1 MRNYLLFLA
10 ALFIFSGSLR
20 SQDLTQ
26 WVDSV
31 YLEMSLEER
40 VGQLLMIRAHSDL
53 GPRHIQA
60 VERFISEYHV
70 GGLCFFQGTPKR
82 QAELTKEY
90 QNLAKTPLLVSMDA
104 EWGTGMRFKSDGYSF
119 PKQMTVGA
127 IDGISSKVTE
137 QMGYWIGSQLREIGV
152 HMNFAPVVD
161 VNNNPQNP
169 VINYRSF
176 GENPERVSRHGIAY
190 MKGMHASQVAACAK
204 HFPGHGDTDVDSH
217 LGLPVITHSRERL
230 DSIELYPFR
239 QMIAAGVPAIM
250 VAHLS
255 IPALDDRPN
264 RPTTL
269 SRPTIQ
275 GLLREEMGFEGLII
289 TDAMEMKGVTR
300 HFSPGEAEVLAI
312 EAGNDMICLPSNI
325 PVVFRALVLAVKQN
339 RLSAAELEA
348 HVKRILSL
356 KYRLGLHTEEQS
368 IDPREIDEK
377 NMTSRPEWEVVTE
390 TIYQNSISCIKNE
403 NNKIPVKKVGPGL
416 MGALSIGA
424 NGPTPFTRQL
434 KKYNT
439 VIDFSVDKYFQS
451 SPTKNMLLQL
461 EVMDLVF
468 VGIHDLSNTSSN
480 NYGIT
485 EETIYFLKRLSEKTQ
500 VVVVLFGSPYALPS
514 IEFLDHIL
522 VAYEDHPTAQ
532 RIAAQMLFGA
542 REIRGRLPVS
552 AGIFEEGRSFYIPD
566 MKRLSWATPESVG
579 MSSKRLQKID
589 TLAEELIANKA
600 APSCQILVAKES
612 KVIYHK
618 SFGYHTYEKKNRA
631 LLSDVYDLAS
641 VTKVAATT
649 LAIMKLY
656 EEGRIDLYA
665 PLAKYLPEVIGT
677 NKEELKIIDI
687 LSHRAGL
694 KPWIPFYKQTLEQK
708 VGGKSFPSTL
718 YYHEEKSRSYSVPV
732 ADQIFMKTSYVDSI
746 YRCILESPVRN
757 AGHYKYSDLGLI
769 LLARLIHSVDGRS
782 LDQMVEEEFYGPMG
796 LKRTGFQPLAS
807 FISPASI
814 VPTEYDDYFRMQV
827 LQGFVHDMGAAMLGG
842 VSGHAGLFSN
852 TQELAAIFQMF
863 LNKGV
868 YGGERFL
875 KAATIERFT
884 QRVPGASRRGVGFD
898 MKQLDES
905 KSENMSEWA
914 SSATFGHLGFT
925 GIAAWADPE
934 SQLLYLFLSNRTYPS
949 MNNSKLARGSYRKKI
964 HSAIY
969 EAMMEEEGA

>member
-1 MRNYLLFLA
+1 MRNYVLFLTTF
-10 ALFIFSGSLR
+10 LIFFGSLK
-20 SQDLTQ
+20 SQEMNQ

-31 YLEMSLEER
+31 YREMSLEER
-40 VGQLLMIRAHSDL
+40 VGQMLMIRAHSDL

-60 VERFISEYHV
+60 VERFVSEYHV
-70 GGLCFFQGTPKR
+70 GGLCFFQGTPER
-82 QAELTKEY
+82 QAELTRAY
-90 QNLAKTPLLVSMDA
+90 QDLAKTPLLISMDA

-127 IDGISSKVTE
+127 IDGLSSKVTE
-137 QMGYWIGSQLREIGV
+137 QMGYWIGNQLREIGV

-161 VNNNPQNP
+161 VNNNPKNP

-176 GENPERVSRHGIAY
+176 GENPERVSRHAKAY

-217 LGLPVITHSRERL
+217 LGLPVISHSRERL
-230 DSIELYPFR
+230 DSVELYPFR

-325 PVVFRALVLAVKQN
+325 PVVFRALVEAVKQN
-339 RLSAAELEA
+339 RLTEEELEA

-356 KYRLGLHTEEQS
+356 KYRLDLH
-368 IDPREIDEK
+368 REGRTHPQQDIEKK

-390 TIYQNSISCIKNE
+390 TIYQNSITCLKNE
-403 NNKIPVKKVGPGL
+403 NNKIPVKQIGPGL

-424 NGPTPFTRQL
+424 DGTTPFIQQL

-439 VIDFSVDKYFQS
+439 VIDFTVDKYFQS

-468 VGIHDLSNTSSN
+468 VGIHDLSNSSGN
-480 NYGIT
+480 NYGVSDA
-485 EETIYFLKRLSEKTQ
+485 TIHFLKKLSEKTQ

-514 IEFLDHIL
+514 FEFLDHLL

-532 RIAAQMLFGA
+532 NMAAQMLFGA
-542 REIRGRLPVS
+542 REIRGRLPVT
-552 AGIFEEGRSFYIPD
+552 AGSFEEGRSFYIPE

-579 MSSKRLQKID
+579 MSSKRLLKID
-589 TLAEELIANKA
+589 TLAEELIEKKA
-600 APSCQILVAKES
+600 APSCQILVAKEN

-618 SFGYHTYEKKNRA
+618 SFGYHTYEKENQA
-631 LLSDVYDLAS
+631 LTSDVYDLAS

-656 EEGRIDLYA
+656 EQGRIDLFA
-665 PLAKYLPEVIGT
+665 PLAKYLPDVIGT

-694 KPWIPFYKQTLEQK
+694 KPWIPFYKNTLEK
-708 VGGKSFPSTL
+708 LGSGKSIPSTT
-718 YYHEEKSRSYSVPV
+718 YYQEEESSSFSIPV
-732 ADQIFMKTSYVDSI
+732 ASQVFMKTTYVDSI
-746 YRCILESPVRN
+746 YNYILESPVRN
-757 AGHYKYSDLGLI
+757 PGDYKYSDLGLI

-796 LKRTGFQPLAS
+796 LKRTGFQPRS
-807 FISPASI
+807 RFISPASI
-814 VPTEYDDYFRMQV
+814 VPTEYDNYFRMQV

-852 TQELAAIFQMF
+852 TQELAAIFQML

-875 KAATIERFT
+875 QAKTIERFT
-884 QRVPGASRRGVGFD
+884 QRVPGASRRGIGFD

-905 KSENMSEWA
+905 RSENMSEWA
-914 SSATFGHLGFT
+914 SSATYGHLGFT
-925 GIAAWADPE
+925 GIAAWVDPE

-949 MNNSKLARGSYRKKI
+949 MSNSKLARGKYRNKI

-969 EAMMEEEGA
+969 EAMIDRNGA